1 MAPKKAPKKHFV
13 SYNLK
18 GETSAEEKDA
28 KLSQLIEDL
37 ENLRAEV
44 ETIRDRV
51 SALEAASQE
60 GE

>member
-1 MAPKKAPKKHFV
+1 MAPKKAPKKQFI

-18 GETSAEEKDA
+18 GETSEEKRDA

-44 ETIRDRV
+44 ETLKERI
-51 SALEAASQE
+51 SHCCPK
-60 GE
+60 